1 VSATD
6 SADDLE
12 RFIVAQGP
20 VFATVLTELRAAA
33 KRTH

>member
-6 SADDLE
+6 SPDDLE